1 MKVLDLL
8 ESRKLKLTGHL
19 YAGILAEAGRLGGM
33 EKKIASYIVEAK
45 SDDTIRSVHVDD
57 SDTFGSQRLQ
67 STWSDLLQNYAEMK
81 HLLDNIDLPR
91 VRVQINE
98 REIRQV
104 LFAERGVTYNKR
116 QTKGK
121 NRRQSS
127 RQKTLR

>member
-1 MKVLDLL
+1 
-8 ESRKLKLTGHL
+8 
-19 YAGILAEAGRLGGM
+19 M

-45 SDDTIRSVHVDD
+45 SDDTIRRVHVDD
-57 SDTFGSQRLQ
+57 SETLGSQRLQ
-67 STWSDLLQNYAEMK
+67 SSWSDLLENYAEVK
-81 HLLDNIDLPR
+81 HMLDNIDLPR